1 MNGSDQTLQYYN
13 ENAQSFI
20 ANTLSAD
27 MSAQYTLFLP
37 LLPKGASILDLGCGS
52 GRDSLFFKMHGYQV
66 TATDGSRALCDYASS
81 LLQQPVQCLDF
92 KDLDYCEQFDGVWA
106 CASLLHLPVPYLTEV
121 IGKIAAA
128 MKANGIL
135 YASFKYGKDAHYDDK
150 GRYYCNFTEDSVR
163 SLFCN
168 HKHLKIINV
177 VVTEDVRKD
186 ITQKW
191 LNIIAKKEAH

>member
-20 ANTLSAD
+20 ANTLYAD
-27 MSAQYTLFLP
+27 MSAQYDLFLP

-52 GRDSLFFKMHGYQV
+52 GRDSLFFKTHGYQV
-66 TATDGSRALCDYASS
+66 TAIDGSPALCDYASS
-81 LLQQPVQCLDF
+81 LLGQPVDCLKF
-92 KDLDYCEQFDGVWA
+92 NELNYRAQFDGVWA
-106 CASLLHLPVPYLTEV
+106 CASLLHLPLPELTEV
-121 IGKIAAA
+121 IERIAISLRSG
-128 MKANGIL
+128 GIL
-135 YASFKYGKDAHYDDK
+135 YASFKYGTDSHFDDK
-150 GRYYCNFTEDSVR
+150 GRYYCNFTKDSAR